1 MDYEIRGQ
9 IKDSQMQ
16 TAEMFRIFLNN
27 LKISDERMQAIATH
41 YKNATRRL
49 NIEFRGV
56 ENGFNN
62 RLKVG
67 SAGRRT
73 AVSKTSDLDML
84 YIMPARLWEDYQS
97 GINPQRRL
105 LRDVKEA
112 LKLSF
117 TQQEIKVDRL
127 VVQII
132 FDSFHIEVQPV
143 FETDEGHFKYP
154 DTKANDGNGGWRV
167 TKPRMEI
174 TEMRNF
180 RNNKSRN
187 LHNLC
192 RMLRA
197 WKNRNTVDMGG
208 LLIDTLAWRFL
219 KQTDDYDNTGMV
231 SYGLMCRDF
240 FDFLHQEDAHE
251 HYAAIGSGQR
261 VKVYRNFQRQ
271 AKRAF
276 ELCTKAIE
284 AYDNGSTK
292 KCHEHWREVF
302 GLTFPKAVVEMRDS
316 QGLESANFINESYT
330 AKTWRNTEEF
340 TDEKF
345 DDVDIR
351 YPLEVNCIVKENG
364 YRDRSIRA
372 YLSDIARYWL
382 PPNRTLSFSI
392 NQASL
397 DLIPEPYD
405 IYWKVLNR
413 GPEAEQRDEVRG
425 QIVLGQVTHTEHTK
439 FRGAHKVWCYIVKN
453 HIVIAQNVIDIPIE

>member
-1 MDYEIRGQ
+1 
-9 IKDSQMQ
+9 MQ
-16 TAEMFRIFLNN
+16 TAEMFGSFLDN
-27 LKISDERMQAIATH
+27 LKIPDDRMKAIATH

-49 NIEFRGV
+49 NLRFRGTSS
-56 ENGFNN
+56 GFSN

-84 YIMPARLWEDYQS
+84 YIMPSGSWNEYQS

-105 LRDVKEA
+105 LRDVKDA
-112 LKLSF
+112 LKLTF
-117 TQQEIKVDRL
+117 TQQEVKVDRL

-143 FETDEGHFKYP
+143 FETDEGHFKFP
-154 DTKANDGNGGWRV
+154 DTKANDGSGGWRE

-174 TEMRNF
+174 AEMRNF
-180 RNNKSRN
+180 RNSKSRN

-197 WKNRNTVDMGG
+197 WKNRNTIDMGG
-208 LLIDTLAWRFL
+208 LLIDTLVWRFL
-219 KQTDDYDNTGMV
+219 KQTDDYDETGMV

-240 FDFLHQEDAHE
+240 FDFLHQEEVHE

-261 VKVYRNFQRQ
+261 VKVYKKFQRQ

-276 ELCTKAIE
+276 KLCTEAIE
-284 AYDNGSTK
+284 AYEKGYTK
-292 KCHEHWREVF
+292 KCHGRWREVF
-302 GLTFPKAVVEMRDS
+302 GLTFPNAPVQLNDS
-316 QGLESANFINESYT
+316 MGLESANFINESLS
-330 AKTWRNTEEF
+330 KRSWRDTEEF

-351 YPLEVNCIVKENG
+351 YPLKVNCIVKENG
-364 YRDRSIRA
+364 YRERPIRA
-372 YLSDIARYWL
+372 YLADIARSWL
-382 PPNRTLSFSI
+382 PPNRTLSFVI
-392 NQASL
+392 DHESL
-397 DLIPEPYD
+397 DLIPEPYN

-413 GPEAEQRDEVRG
+413 GKEAEDRDEIRG
-425 QIVLGQVTHTEHTK
+425 QITLGQITHTEHTK
-439 FRGAHKVWCYIVKN
+439 FRGSHKVWCYIVQN
-453 HIVIAQNVIDIPIE
+453 NIVIAQDVIDIPIE